1 MLLLMAEGFPLLEMI
16 EEQVAF
22 KPECVVL
29 THSLRE
35 LEAIGEREGGLMR
48 KKCGLAA
55 RIAREKCRIVEYRE
69 DLKNTDDAIIE
80 YAVLNNAAVASN
92 DKELRRRARE
102 KGLSEVYL
110 REESRRIVIE
120 GLLEY

>member
-16 EEQVAF
+16 EEQTAF
-22 KPECVVL
+22 KPECIVL

-35 LEAIGEREGGLMR
+35 LETIGEREGGLMKR
-48 KKCGLAA
+48 KCELAA

-69 DLKNTDDAIIE
+69 DLKSTDDAIIE
-80 YAVLNNAAVASN
+80 YALSNNAAVASN

-102 KGLSEVYL
+102 KGLSEIYL
-110 REESRRIVIE
+110 REESRRIVVE